1 MIFRMMSRTE
11 LEDYLSKDDL
21 IILPVGST
29 EQHGPFGLLGTDH
42 LLSEKIAEKVSEITQ
57 TIAGPTLPYG
67 MSIHHSEFKGVMTIK
82 TTTIMAVFRDIFWS
96 LDKQGFRRILIL
108 NGHGGNRNPFRA
120 MMSELLNDFPEL
132 EVKFR
137 CWWEGEGVT
146 ELIRKKFGEQEGHH
160 SSPSELSMTMYLFP
174 NDVKKTK
181 TEYRCMIERPVFETA
196 ILFKEHF
203 PDGIVGSNANLATNV
218 HGKQLFKKCVEA
230 MAKEIDNW

>member
-1 MIFRMMSRTE
+1 M
-11 LEDYLSKDDL
+11 EDYLSKDDL

-181 TEYRCMIERPVFETA
+181 TEYRSMIERPVFETA
-196 ILFKEHF
+196 KLFKEHF
-203 PDGIVGSNANLATNV
+203 PDGIVGSNANLATNE

-230 MAKEIDNW
+230 MAKEINNW

>member
-146 ELIRKKFGEQEGHH
+146 ELIREKFGEQEGHH

-181 TEYRCMIERPVFETA
+181 TEYRSMIERPVFETA
-196 ILFKEHF
+196 KLFKEHF
-203 PDGIVGSNANLATNV
+203 PDGIVGSNANLATNE

-230 MAKEIDNW
+230 MAKEINNW

>member
-1 MIFRMMSRTE
+1 M
-11 LEDYLSKDDL
+11 EDYLSKDDL

-42 LLSEKIAEKVSEITQ
+42 LLSEKIAEKVSELTK

-146 ELIRKKFGEQEGHH
+146 ELIREKFGEQEGHH

-181 TEYRCMIERPVFETA
+181 TEYRRMIERPVFETA
-196 ILFKEHF
+196 KLFKEHF
-203 PDGIVGSNANLATNV
+203 PDGIVGSNANLATNE

-230 MAKEIDNW
+230 MVKEINNW

>member
-1 MIFRMMSRTE
+1 MIYRLMNRTE
-11 LEDYLSKDDL
+11 LEKYLSKDDR

-42 LLSEKIAEKVSEITQ
+42 LLAEKISAKVSELTQ
-57 TIAGPTLPYG
+57 TVAGPTLPYG
-67 MSIHHSEFKGVMTIK
+67 MSIHHSEFKGVLTIK

-96 LDKQGFRRILIL
+96 LDKQEFRRILIL

-120 MMSELLNDFPEL
+120 MMSELLNDFPKL

-146 ELIRKKFGEQEGHH
+146 ELIREKFGEQEGHH

-174 NDVKKTK
+174 NDVKKTN
-181 TEYRCMIERPVFETA
+181 TEYRPMIERPVFETA
-196 ILFKEHF
+196 KLFKEHF
-203 PDGIVGSNANLATNV
+203 PDGIVGSNANLATEE
-218 HGKQLFKKCVEA
+218 HGKQLFEKCVEA
-230 MAKEIDNW
+230 MVKEINNW